1 MSAAPGSQTGPLS
14 GVKVVDLSIAL
25 TGPYAVALLAD
36 QGAEV
41 VKVERPGFGDI
52 GRYVGVAVNGTS
64 ALYTMCNRGKRSV
77 ALDMSRDEG
86 RDIVRMLARDAD
98 VFVQNFRPGVVD
110 RLGLGYDDLV
120 ADNPGLVYASL
131 SGFGPEG
138 PYAGKSAYDTVIQ
151 AYGGLAANQTDPDT
165 GAPRFLNQTAA
176 DKVTA
181 LYAAQAITAALFAR
195 ERGRGGQHVHLSMLD
210 AVVSFLWADAAG
222 NEVLRDADG
231 SMKSSFVSNFRPFRF
246 RDGWGITTP
255 TSDADFSGMCKAF
268 GVDGYDDPRVAK
280 IANRA
285 QHPEL
290 TREIMAR
297 CYSAAEQLT
306 TAEAMERMEAQRVP
320 CGVVLSP
327 AELVED
333 PHARAIGLFEDSD
346 DPVVGRVR
354 RPRHPARFGATA
366 ATLGGPAPGLGQH
379 TDDVLRELGM
389 GERIDAL
396 RADGI
401 VG

>member
-1 MSAAPGSQTGPLS
+1 
-14 GVKVVDLSIAL
+14 
-25 TGPYAVALLAD
+25 
-36 QGAEV
+36 
-41 VKVERPGFGDI
+41 
-52 GRYVGVAVNGTS
+52 
-64 ALYTMCNRGKRSV
+64 
-77 ALDMSRDEG
+77 
-86 RDIVRMLARDAD
+86 
-98 VFVQNFRPGVVD
+98 
-110 RLGLGYDDLV
+110 
-120 ADNPGLVYASL
+120 
-131 SGFGPEG
+131 
-138 PYAGKSAYDTVIQ
+138 
-151 AYGGLAANQTDPDT
+151 
-165 GAPRFLNQTAA
+165 
-176 DKVTA
+176 
-181 LYAAQAITAALFAR
+181 
-195 ERGRGGQHVHLSMLD
+195 
-210 AVVSFLWADAAG
+210 
-222 NEVLRDADG
+222 VLRDADG

-354 RPRHPARFGATA
+354 RPRHPARFGTTG
-366 ATLGGPAPGLGQH
+366 ATLGGPAPALGQH

-389 GERIDAL
+389 GERIDGL

>member
-1 MSAAPGSQTGPLS
+1 
-14 GVKVVDLSIAL
+14 
-25 TGPYAVALLAD
+25 
-36 QGAEV
+36 

-52 GRYVGVAVNGTS
+52 GRYVGASVNGTS

-77 ALDMSRDEG
+77 ELDMSRDEG
-86 RDIVRMLARDAD
+86 RDIVKALVKDAD

-110 RLGLGYDDLV
+110 RLGLGYDELA

-151 AYGGLAANQTDPDT
+151 AYAGLANNQADAET

-181 LYAAQAITAALFAR
+181 LYASQAITAALFAR
-195 ERGRGGQHVHLSMLD
+195 ERGAGGQHVHLSMLD

-246 RDGWGITTP
+246 VDGWGITTP

-280 IANRA
+280 IADRA
-285 QHPEL
+285 QHPEV
-290 TREIMAR
+290 TRDIMAR
-297 CYSAAEQLT
+297 CYAAAEQLT

-327 AELVED
+327 AELVDD
-333 PHARAIGLFEDSD
+333 PHAIAIGLFEESD
-346 DPVVGRVR
+346 DPAVGRVR
-354 RPRHPARFGATA
+354 RPRHPAQFGVTA
-366 ATLGGPAPGLGQH
+366 ATLGGPAPALGQH
-379 TDDVLRELGM
+379 TDEVLAELGFADRV
-389 GERIDAL
+389 EAW